1 MKNSAFECDGIML
14 YLRAIHPITKDNRMN
29 FKTLAL
35 PLAALFIGNAYAA
48 DASLN
53 TDKKKM
59 SYAIGVQIGND
70 FKRGGMD
77 LDIDSLSSAIAD
89 MVNGKEPK
97 LDQKEMQAA
106 LNMLREQQMKKQMDV
121 ANENKKQGEA
131 FLAKNKN
138 EKDVITLPSGVQYK
152 VMKKGSGKSP
162 TAANSVV
169 AHYEGR
175 LINGTVFD
183 SSIKRGK
190 PATFPVTGVIK
201 GWQEILQKMNVGA
214 KWQVYIPSELAYG
227 QRGTGPDIGPN
238 AALIF
243 DIELIEIK

>member
-1 MKNSAFECDGIML
+1 
-14 YLRAIHPITKDNRMN
+14 MN

-35 PLAALFIGNAYAA
+35 PFAALFMGNAFAA

-59 SYAIGVQIGND
+59 SYAIGVQVGSD
-70 FKRGGMD
+70 FKRSGMD
-77 LDIDSLSSAIAD
+77 IDVKSLSAAISD
-89 MVNGKEPK
+89 IMSDKKPRLSE
-97 LDQKEMQAA
+97 KEMQSAM
-106 LNMLREQQMKKQMDV
+106 NMLREQQMKKQMNV
-121 ANENKKQGEA
+121 ANENKKKGEA

-138 EKDVITLPSGVQYK
+138 QKGVVTLASGIQYK
-152 VMKKGSGKSP
+152 VMKKGSGKKP
-162 TAANSVV
+162 TPANSVV

-201 GWQEILQKMNVGA
+201 GWQEVLQLMKVGS
-214 KWQVYIPSELAYG
+214 KWQVYIPSDLAYG

-238 AALIF
+238 STLIF

>member
-1 MKNSAFECDGIML
+1 
-14 YLRAIHPITKDNRMN
+14 MN
-29 FKTLAL
+29 FKTLVL
-35 PLAALFIGNAYAA
+35 PFAALFIGNAFAA

-59 SYAIGVQIGND
+59 SYAIGVQVGND
-70 FKRGGMD
+70 FKRSGMD
-77 LDIDSLSSAIAD
+77 IDVKSLSSAISD
-89 MVNGKEPK
+89 IMSDKKPR
-97 LDQKEMQAA
+97 LDQKEMQSA
-106 LNMLREQQMKKQMDV
+106 LNMLREQQMKKQQNA
-121 ANENKKQGEA
+121 ANENKKKGEA

-138 EKDVITLPSGVQYK
+138 EKGVVTLASGVQYK
-152 VMKKGSGKSP
+152 VMKKGSGKKP
-162 TAANSVV
+162 GPGNSVV

-175 LINGTVFD
+175 LIDGTVFD

-201 GWQEILQKMNVGA
+201 GWQEALQLMKVGS
-214 KWQVYIPSELAYG
+214 KWQVYIPSDLAYG

-238 AALIF
+238 STLIF